1 MGDRV
6 ERARALRR
14 VGLGVL
20 FAVLAL
26 IFTVAVT
33 VLIPTEGEN
42 PRAWG
47 IVVCGVVTVAVCAR
61 LALRN
66 WRLLKHYRG
75 DDLPV
80 AHAVHRRL
88 LHH

>member
-1 MGDRV
+1 VCG
-6 ERARALRR
+6 
-14 VGLGVL
+14 
-20 FAVLAL
+20 
-26 IFTVAVT
+26 AVT
-33 VLIPTEGEN
+33 VLVFTQ
-42 PRAWG
+42 
-47 IVVCGVVTVAVCAR
+47 

>member
-14 VGLGVL
+14 VGLGAL

-26 IFTVAVT
+26 ISTVALT

-47 IVVCGVVTVAVCAR
+47 IVVCGVVTVVVFTQ

-80 AHAVHRRL
+80 AQAVHRRL

>member
-1 MGDRV
+1 MGDRA

-14 VGLGVL
+14 VGLGGF
-20 FAVLAL
+20 FAALAL
-26 IFTVAVT
+26 VLTVALA

-47 IVVCGVVTVAVCAR
+47 IVVCGVVAVVVFAR

-66 WRLLKHYRG
+66 WRLLQHYRG